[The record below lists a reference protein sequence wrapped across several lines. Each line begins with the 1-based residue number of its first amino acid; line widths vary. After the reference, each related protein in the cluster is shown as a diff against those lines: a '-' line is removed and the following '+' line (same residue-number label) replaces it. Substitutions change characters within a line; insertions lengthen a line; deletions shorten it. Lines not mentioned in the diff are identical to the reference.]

1 MNEIS
6 VELEKNLA
14 SLKKKLLEKA
24 IAEKNIE
31 NEQPGVVPDS
41 AKFLNKSDNDGNQL
55 WRVTCVKS
63 DAIDYM
69 RILKRNG
76 YPCQD
81 FTYDAEKH
89 IKER

>member
-31 NEQPGVVPDS
+31 NE
-41 AKFLNKSDNDGNQL
+41 
-55 WRVTCVKS
+55 
-63 DAIDYM
+63 
-69 RILKRNG
+69 
-76 YPCQD
+76 
-81 FTYDAEKH
+81 
-89 IKER
+89 